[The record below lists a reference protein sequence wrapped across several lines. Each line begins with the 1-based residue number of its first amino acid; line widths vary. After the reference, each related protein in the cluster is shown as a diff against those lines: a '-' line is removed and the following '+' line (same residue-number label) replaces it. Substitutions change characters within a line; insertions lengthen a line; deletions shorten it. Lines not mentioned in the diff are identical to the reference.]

1 MWYTVGM
8 ADNNL
13 PLYEPCMKFEKTHPD
28 AQLPKK
34 NFDSDS
40 GWDLFAVE
48 DAKVPAGGRF
58 TVPVG
63 LKLAY
68 LEPGYWLSVESRSG
82 LSFKSGILAHPGVID
97 QNYRGDLG
105 VLLYNHGS
113 SEYAVKKG
121 DRVAQLVLHF
131 NIHMQVG
138 WGTVQST
145 DRGEQGFGS
154 SGK

>member
-1 MWYTVGM
+1 MES
-8 ADNNL
+8 NL
-13 PLYEPCMKFEKTHPD
+13 PPYEPKMLFEKTHPE

-48 DAKVPAGGRF
+48 NTTINGLSQTV
-58 TVPVG
+58 VPVG

-68 LEPGYWLSVESRSG
+68 LEPGYWIKVCSRSG
-82 LSFKSGILAHPGVID
+82 LSFKSGVLAHPGVID

-105 VLLYNHGS
+105 VLLYNHRQTP
-113 SEYAVKKG
+113 YTVNKG
-121 DRVAQLVLHF
+121 DRIAQLVLHY
-131 NIHMQVG
+131 NIHMTIG
-138 WGTVQST
+138 WGTVQNT
-145 DRGEQGFGS
+145 DRGASGFGS